1 MGSKVKTLRP
11 DKTGTFQ
18 RDGLKN
24 TSFKKKILIFLR
36 DYTKCKQC
44 IGEYIFSYKLLL
56 IEGYILFVFRG
67 SNLK

>member
-44 IGEYIFSYKLLL
+44 VGEYIFHIKY
-56 IEGYILFVFRG
+56 Y
-67 SNLK
+67 